1 MSGSYVAFMQD
12 HQDLPLKFGSRKSR
26 DDLLAL
32 ERTHLSFAER
42 IWVAPWVLDLA
53 PEKFFWSTSN

>member
-32 ERTHLSFAER
+32 ERTYLSFAER
-42 IWVAPWVLDLA
+42 ISVAPWVLDLT
-53 PEKFFWSTSN
+53 PEKFF